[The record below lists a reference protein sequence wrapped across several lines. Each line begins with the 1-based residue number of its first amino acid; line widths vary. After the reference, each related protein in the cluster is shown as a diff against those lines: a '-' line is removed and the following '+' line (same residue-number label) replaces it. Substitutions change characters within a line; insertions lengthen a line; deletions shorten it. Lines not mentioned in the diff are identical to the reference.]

1 MKKTLT
7 IVVSAVV
14 ILLVIIGII
23 FSLRSN
29 GGESKNDQNVPEI
42 VDLNEGKIV
51 VPAKHQYKDG
61 SHRIIGTIELPSP
74 CHSYS
79 VEVEGGVVPN
89 VAVTITNPPEDRQC
103 AQVIVQ
109 RDFDVSYTGPK
120 EAIFTISINGQ
131 PASFNMFEI
140 DPNDDIESVEL
151 FLKA

>member
-7 IVVSAVV
+7 IVLGITV
-14 ILLVIIGII
+14 IILVITGIV
-23 FSLRSN
+23 FSLKSR
-29 GGESKNDQNVPEI
+29 GVDPADTQNTKDV

-61 SHRIIGTIELPSP
+61 THRIIGTIELPTP
-74 CHSYS
+74 CHSYIA
-79 VEVEGGVVPN
+79 EVEGGIVPN
-89 VAVTITNPPEDRQC
+89 VAITISDPPVDRQC

-109 RDFDVSYTGPK
+109 KDFDVSYTGPQ
-120 EAIFTISINGQ
+120 EVVFTISINRE

-140 DPNDDIESVEL
+140 DPNDNIETVEL